1 MARLP
6 LIINGQRLRTLEELR
21 ENFNLAELLE
31 RFHGGQLRAWLYN
44 WDFKAE
50 QEQVE
55 ALPADLSEP
64 ELTEALCRIFCIEG
78 GSKEQ
83 ALNSLKEEKARQVQ
97 EQQLEAQRQQE
108 QQRQEEQRKA
118 EESRP
123 LALDEIEFD
132 WQMTEGPDVKLLT
145 AGPDRF
151 VTVTNDSR
159 AYYSYDG
166 SHWEGGDDFIF
177 LLADILY
184 CCNSNFMCSS
194 QNALYDHSG
203 RFMKTCHISQDCKW
217 VNALEIDED
226 INIKKIIWTGERYI
240 ALSSKETEYS
250 YLQEGEEKTSTYP
263 RPAIYA
269 AERLTGPWF
278 IERLDCLEEGDIFTD
293 IAFFNNQFI
302 IEGMKSSF
310 YCINHQRRVD
320 EQFRW
325 IGPSI
330 SELKRIPK
338 KKSSYEPTR
347 LWQSKHLC
355 FSDNEETTASM
366 TKDGPLWTG
375 KLKYRITGF
384 VDADRFL
391 VARLFEPDSWS
402 DPTTWNNMKDIGF
415 HVSLDGINWRK
426 LDTPLQQGQMAY
438 LNGKLLIAD
447 GSKVAIGTLRTAH
460 RNETE
465 KVSKLSTSN
474 HKPHK
479 VNDLDLCYNLKINT
493 EEARSGI
500 TKEITITRSE
510 VCSSCS
516 GSGYMAAHPQ
526 KLCSVCDGF
535 GLVQGCK
542 SLQVHI
548 PAGIESG
555 SELQLRKEGNAGRNK
570 TQPGDL
576 YVRVIIV
583 ER

>member
-64 ELTEALCRIFCIEG
+64 ELTEALCRIFGIEG

-145 AGPDRF
+145 AGTDRF

-166 SHWEGGDDFIF
+166 SHWEGGQEQCILF

-184 CCNSNFMCSS
+184 CCNDNFMCSS
-194 QNALYDHSG
+194 QGETADYGGL
-203 RFMKTCHISQDCKW
+203 MQTCHISHDCKC
-217 VNALEIDED
+217 VDAIDVDEG
-226 INIKKIIWTGERYI
+226 IKIKKIIWTGDRYI
-240 ALSSKETEYS
+240 ALSSRDAEYS
-250 YLQEGEEKTSTYP
+250 YSQEGEKKTSTYP
-263 RPAIYA
+263 KPVIYA
-269 AERLTGPWF
+269 AEKLTGPWY
-278 IERLDCLEEGDIFTD
+278 IERLNCLEEGEVFTD
-293 IAFFNNQFI
+293 IAFFNDQFI
-302 IEGMKSSF
+302 IEGKKSPF
-310 YCINHQRRVD
+310 YCIHHDNYID
-320 EQFRW
+320 DQFRW
-325 IGPSI
+325 IGPSL
-330 SELKRIPK
+330 SELKRFPK
-338 KKSSYEPTR
+338 KKSSSKPTR

-426 LDTPLQQGQMAY
+426 LNSPLHQGKMAY
-438 LNGKLLIAD
+438 LNGRLLIAD
-447 GSKVAIGTLRTAH
+447 GSKIAIGTLK
-460 RNETE
+460 N
-465 KVSKLSTSN
+465 
-474 HKPHK
+474 
-479 VNDLDLCYNLKINT
+479 
-493 EEARSGI
+493 
-500 TKEITITRSE
+500 
-510 VCSSCS
+510 
-516 GSGYMAAHPQ
+516 
-526 KLCSVCDGF
+526 
-535 GLVQGCK
+535 
-542 SLQVHI
+542 
-548 PAGIESG
+548 
-555 SELQLRKEGNAGRNK
+555 
-570 TQPGDL
+570 
-576 YVRVIIV
+576 
-583 ER
+583 